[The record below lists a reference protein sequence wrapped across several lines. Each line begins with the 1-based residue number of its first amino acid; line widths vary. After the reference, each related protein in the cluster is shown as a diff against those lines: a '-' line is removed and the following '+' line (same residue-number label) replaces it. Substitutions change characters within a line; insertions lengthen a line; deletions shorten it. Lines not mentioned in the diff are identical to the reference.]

1 MELAKLNPFV
11 RYARKQINLPL
22 REYKSICYDCR
33 LFFIRQGSGSIEMR
47 HQTLPFS
54 ENTIIYLPPRT
65 TYRIV
70 PKAEGNSSILVFN
83 FDLVSDF
90 SHLKSSLGTAR
101 EDCADLS
108 LSPGYPVP
116 EDFSCAITTCLPHL
130 FEPLERCTKDYLT
143 RPPYYQETTSVVVKA
158 ALLELL
164 KNRGADHNSR
174 ISGQVTDY
182 IHNLFQSPELTNRQI
197 AEHFGYHPYYLSQL
211 LKNTTG
217 KTLHNYLLSYRIR
230 VAKNYLIT
238 TDWDIE
244 TVSWKSGF
252 NSVSYFIKM
261 FHATTGVTPRH
272 YRLSHANS
280 IF

>member
-11 RYARKQINLPL
+11 RYARNQINLPA
-22 REYKSICYDCR
+22 RESKSLCYDCR
-33 LFFIRQGSGSIEMR
+33 LFFIRQGSGSIEIN
-47 HQTLPFS
+47 QQILPFF

-65 TYRIV
+65 TYRIT
-70 PKAEGNSSILVFN
+70 PNTESNSSILVFN
-83 FDLVSDF
+83 FDLVSDY
-90 SHLKSSLGTAR
+90 SHLKSSLGTAKE
-101 EDCADLS
+101 EDFDLS
-108 LSPGYPVP
+108 RSPNYPVP
-116 EDFSCAITTCLPHL
+116 DDFSAAITACLPHL
-130 FEPLERCTKDYLT
+130 FEPLERCTKDYMT
-143 RPPYYQETTSVVVKA
+143 RPPYYQETTSVVIKA

-164 KNRGADHNSR
+164 KNRGIDHDLR

-182 IHNLFQSPELTNRQI
+182 IHNHFQNPELKNKHI

-211 LKNTTG
+211 LKKTTG
-217 KTLHNYLLSYRIR
+217 KTLHNYLLYYRIR

-244 TVSWKSGF
+244 TVAWKSGF

-261 FHATTGVTPRH
+261 FRLSTGVTPRN
-272 YRLSHANS
+272 YRLSHANM